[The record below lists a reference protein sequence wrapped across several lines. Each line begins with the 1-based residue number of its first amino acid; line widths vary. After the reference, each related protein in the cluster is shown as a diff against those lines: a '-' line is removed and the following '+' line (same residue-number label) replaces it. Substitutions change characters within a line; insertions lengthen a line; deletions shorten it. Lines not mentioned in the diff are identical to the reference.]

1 MNANEIKKIAKEV
14 REGRSNRTYDE
25 MVEILNQSVECM
37 ATDAGKW
44 ADKTVTQ
51 ISNAIE
57 EIRQE
62 VERLAP
68 KKEHHLVPM
77 PGSERLAE
85 LKEEYS
91 KEEVKKKNF
100 KTVLKMMQEEGQAD
114 AVLAAIRWFAIKY
127 GKENYAS
134 VKTVKGMLERRGYE
148 LTSGD
153 GSIIVILNGNEVA
166 DIESQDGTVEA
177 FNIR

>member
-44 ADKTVTQ
+44 ADKTVAQ
-51 ISNAIE
+51 ISNVIE

-62 VERLAP
+62 VARIKP
-68 KKEHHLVPM
+68 VV
-77 PGSERLAE
+77 
-85 LKEEYS
+85 
-91 KEEVKKKNF
+91 EEVEVEAPAAEMTEVKRKNF
-100 KTVLKMMQEEGQAD
+100 KTVLKMMKEEGQAD
-114 AVLAAIRWFAIKY
+114 EILAAIRWFAIEY
-127 GKENYAS
+127 GKENYAN
-134 VKTVKGMLERRGYE
+134 VKTVRGMLERRGYE